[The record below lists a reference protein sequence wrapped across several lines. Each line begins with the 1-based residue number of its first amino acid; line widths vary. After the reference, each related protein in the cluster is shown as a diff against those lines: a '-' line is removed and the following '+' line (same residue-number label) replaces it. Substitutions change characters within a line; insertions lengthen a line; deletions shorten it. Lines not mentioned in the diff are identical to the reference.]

1 MNLILLL
8 LTLTVIILTYLRKG
22 IEKTKEGIIEKKAVE
37 GPSVFSGLQSP
48 DWVKNA
54 VVYQVNVRQFSR
66 EGNLKGVENDLN
78 RIKDLGV
85 DILWLM
91 PIFPICEQERKC
103 DENSTTECW
112 GSPYAPFDFEEVHE
126 KYGTKQDFRQF
137 IQKAHDLGM
146 KVILDFVP
154 NHTGFDSKWMRE
166 HPEWYVQKDGKVM
179 PVTSDQGEIWADIAQ
194 FDLSNKDLREAWMQ
208 VHEYW
213 VREFDLDGYREDCAW
228 AISKEW
234 WQELRERLN
243 KIRPVYMLAEDE
255 VHGQEQFEVCF
266 ETNYGWGT
274 HAIMKDI
281 YKGIRNVNDLF
292 EHTESIKSRFGKQGW
307 QLNFTQNH
315 DENTWHGSETD
326 LFGAGADAFTA
337 LCFTMEGMGLIYNG
351 QEASLQQ
358 RLSFFNK
365 GEINWS
371 GVSRAAYFK
380 TLTDLKHRNKALW
393 NGQNGGFIN
402 RIATEHSEKVY
413 AFTREKDG
421 DMILAV
427 FNLSDGPLSIS
438 LENGVKK
445 GVLTDVFTKADRE
458 ISSGMTFD
466 LKPFEFHIFS
476 NK

>member
-1 MNLILLL
+1 MNLILVL
-8 LTLTVIILTYLRKG
+8 LTLTVIILTYLRKQR
-22 IEKTKEGIIEKKAVE
+22 EKPSDIVT
-37 GPSVFSGLQSP
+37 PSVSIDLHSP

-54 VVYQVNVRQFSR
+54 VVYQVNVRQFSKD
-66 EGNLKGVENDLN
+66 GNLKAVENDLN
-78 RIKDLGV
+78 RIKNLGV

-91 PIFPICEQERKC
+91 PIFPICEQEKKC
-103 DENSTTECW
+103 DENNTTECW

-126 KYGTKQDFRQF
+126 KYGTKEDFRQF
-137 IQKAHDLGM
+137 IQKSHDLGM

-194 FDLSNKDLREAWMQ
+194 FDLSNQALREAWMQ

-243 KIRPVYMLAEDE
+243 KLRPVYMLAEDE

-281 YKGIRNVNDLF
+281 YKGIRNVNHLF

-365 GEINWS
+365 DEIDWS
-371 GVSRAAYFK
+371 GASREHFFR
-380 TLTDLKHRNKALW
+380 TLTGLKHRNKALW
-393 NGQNGGFIN
+393 NGLNGGFIN
-402 RIATEHSEKVY
+402 RIKTEHSDKVY

-421 DMILAV
+421 DLVLAI
-427 FNLSDGPLSIS
+427 FNLSSDPLSIS
-438 LENGVKK
+438 LQTGLNSVT
-445 GVLTDVFTKADRE
+445 LTDVFSQKEMTIEE
-458 ISSGMTFD
+458 IILMD
-466 LKPFEFHIFS
+466 LKPFEFHILS

>member
-1 MNLILLL
+1 MNLILVL
-8 LTLTVIILTYLRKG
+8 LTLTVIVLTYLRKQR
-22 IEKTKEGIIEKKAVE
+22 EKPSDIVT
-37 GPSVFSGLQSP
+37 PSVSIDLQSP

-54 VVYQVNVRQFSR
+54 VVYQVNVRQFSK
-66 EGNLKGVENDLN
+66 EGNLKAVKNDLN
-78 RIKDLGV
+78 RIKNLGV

-91 PIFPICEQERKC
+91 PIFPICEQEKKC
-103 DENSTTECW
+103 DEDSTTECW
-112 GSPYAPFDFEEVHE
+112 GSPYAPSDFEEVHE
-126 KYGTKQDFRQF
+126 KYGTKEDFRQF
-137 IQKAHDLGM
+137 IQKAHDLDM

-154 NHTGFDSKWMRE
+154 NHTGWDSKWMRE
-166 HPEWYVQKDGKVM
+166 HPEWYVQKEGQIM

-194 FDLSNKDLREAWMQ
+194 FDLSNQALREAWMQ

-243 KIRPVYMLAEDE
+243 KLRPVYMLAEDE
-255 VHGQEQFEVCF
+255 VHGQEQFDVCF

-281 YKGIRNVNDLF
+281 YKGIRTVNDLF

-326 LFGAGADAFTA
+326 LFGSGADAFTA

-365 GEINWS
+365 DEIDWT
-371 GVSRAAYFK
+371 GASREHFFR
-380 TLTDLKHRNKALW
+380 TLTSLKHRNKALW
-393 NGQNGGFIN
+393 NGMNGGFIN
-402 RIATEHSEKVY
+402 RIKTEHSDKVY
-413 AFTREKDG
+413 AFTRKKESDLV
-421 DMILAV
+421 LAI
-427 FNLSDGPLSIS
+427 FNLSSNPLSTS
-438 LENGVKK
+438 LKTGLNSVT
-445 GVLTDVFTKADRE
+445 LRDVFSQKEMTIEE
-458 ISSGMTFD
+458 IILMD
-466 LKPFEFHIFS
+466 LKPFEFHILS

>member
-1 MNLILLL
+1 MNLILVL
-8 LTLTVIILTYLRKG
+8 LTLAVIILTYLRKQ
-22 IEKTKEGIIEKKAVE
+22 KEASKELDI
-37 GPSVFSGLQSP
+37 PSVSIDLQSP

-54 VVYQVNVRQFSR
+54 VMYQVNVRQFSK
-66 EGNLKGVENDLN
+66 EGNLKAVEKDLA

-91 PIFPICEQERKC
+91 PIFPICEQEKKC

-112 GSPYAPFDFEEVHE
+112 GSPYAAFDFEEVHE
-126 KYGTKQDFRQF
+126 KYGTKEDLRQF
-137 IQKAHDLGM
+137 IQKSHDLGM

-154 NHTGFDSKWMRE
+154 NHTGWDAKWMRE
-166 HPEWYVQKDGKVM
+166 HPDWYVQKDGKIM

-194 FDLSNKDLREAWMQ
+194 FDLTNQELREAWMQ

-234 WQELRERLN
+234 WQELRQRLN

-255 VHGQEQFEVCF
+255 VHGEEQFAVCF

-281 YKGIRNVNDLF
+281 YKGVRNVNHLF
-292 EHTESIKSRFGKQGW
+292 EHTESIKSRFGKRGW

-315 DENTWHGSETD
+315 DENTWHGTETD

-337 LCFTMEGMGLIYNG
+337 LSFTMEGMGLIYNG
-351 QEASLQQ
+351 QEASLSQ

-365 GEINWS
+365 DEIDWS
-371 GVSRAAYFK
+371 GVSRANFFK
-380 TLTDLKHRNKALW
+380 TLTGLKHRNKALW
-393 NGQNGGFIN
+393 NGMSGGFIN
-402 RIATEHSEKVY
+402 RIKTEHSEKVY

-421 DMILAV
+421 DTVLAI
-427 FNLSDGPLSIS
+427 FNLSNEPLSIS
-438 LENGVKK
+438 LETGSES
-445 GVLTDVFTKADRE
+445 LTLKDVFSHKET
-458 ISSGMTFD
+458 TFQNN
-466 LKPFEFHIFS
+466 LQVNLEPFEYHIFS
-476 NK
+476 N

>member
-1 MNLILLL
+1 
-8 LTLTVIILTYLRKG
+8 
-22 IEKTKEGIIEKKAVE
+22 
-37 GPSVFSGLQSP
+37 
-48 DWVKNA
+48 
-54 VVYQVNVRQFSR
+54 
-66 EGNLKGVENDLN
+66 
-78 RIKDLGV
+78 
-85 DILWLM
+85 
-91 PIFPICEQERKC
+91 
-103 DENSTTECW
+103 
-112 GSPYAPFDFEEVHE
+112 
-126 KYGTKQDFRQF
+126 
-137 IQKAHDLGM
+137 
-146 KVILDFVP
+146 
-154 NHTGFDSKWMRE
+154 
-166 HPEWYVQKDGKVM
+166 VM

-194 FDLSNKDLREAWMQ
+194 FDLSNQALREAWMQ

-234 WQELRERLN
+234 WQELRKRLN

-281 YKGIRNVNDLF
+281 YKGIRNVNHLF

-326 LFGAGADAFTA
+326 LFGAGANAFTA

-365 GEINWS
+365 DEIDWS
-371 GVSRAAYFK
+371 GASRADYFK

-421 DMILAV
+421 DLVLAI
-427 FNLSDGPLSIS
+427 FNLSNDPLSIS
-438 LENGVKK
+438 LETGLNSVT
-445 GVLTDVFTKADRE
+445 LIDVFSQKEMTIEE
-458 ISSGMTFD
+458 IVLMD
-466 LKPFEFHIFS
+466 LKPFEFHILS